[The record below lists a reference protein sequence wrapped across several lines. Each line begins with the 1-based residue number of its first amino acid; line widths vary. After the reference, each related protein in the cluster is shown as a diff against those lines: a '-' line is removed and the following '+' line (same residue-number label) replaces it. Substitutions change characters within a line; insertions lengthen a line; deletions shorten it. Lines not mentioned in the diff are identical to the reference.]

1 MEFSDV
7 INTQYAFH
15 GIIVGCVLAFAVL
28 VFVFGFK
35 SAEEPP
41 FDKLSNA
48 HEDRKGTGKKKK
60 FKDKKNQ
67 SNGHAT
73 AVVDSSG
80 SGGASG
86 AKKSGDVKSLKK
98 EHTGDKSPTKEQKKH
113 EKKSP
118 SKVALKE
125 SKLNKEEKSVGAG
138 NSADRKA
145 RGKENVEVKN
155 KKNKVIDEKPKD
167 FDDGEWEQALSKRDK
182 KNRKTALEEI
192 LPQKSDKKKEKKKPK
207 EEVELK
213 PDISTNEVIEEVADF
228 KEKLVPEKS
237 EPASIE
243 TSIEHVVVDDAKPK
257 KAKKKKQSSESS
269 TTGAEDKAPTE
280 EVTPPAP
287 KVQRQKK
294 AQPEVIATPQQE
306 PPAVQEPEK
315 VEVSAPP
322 PESNVVFDELGDTWK
337 EAKAPKK
344 NQKKKSRKD

>member
-15 GIIVGCVLAFAVL
+15 GIIVGCVLAFAIL

-80 SGGASG
+80 SGGAG
-86 AKKSGDVKSLKK
+86 GPKRSGDVKSLKK
-98 EHTGDKSPTKEQKKH
+98 EHSGDKSPTKEQKKQ

-125 SKLNKEEKSVGAG
+125 SKLNKEEKAVGAG
-138 NSADRKA
+138 NNSDRKA

-207 EEVELK
+207 EEPEPKSEVSAEVTEEIA
-213 PDISTNEVIEEVADF
+213 DI
-228 KEKLVPEKS
+228 KEKLVSEKS
-237 EPASIE
+237 EPASVE
-243 TSIEHVVVDDAKPK
+243 TSIEPVTDDAKPK
-257 KAKKKKQSSESS
+257 KAKKKKQNSESS
-269 TTGAEDKAPTE
+269 TTGAEDKSIAE
-280 EVTPPAP
+280 EVIPLP
-287 KVQRQKK
+287 KAQRQKK
-294 AQPEVIATPQQE
+294 STARCGHTTAADMPT
-306 PPAVQEPEK
+306 
-315 VEVSAPP
+315 
-322 PESNVVFDELGDTWK
+322 
-337 EAKAPKK
+337 
-344 NQKKKSRKD
+344 